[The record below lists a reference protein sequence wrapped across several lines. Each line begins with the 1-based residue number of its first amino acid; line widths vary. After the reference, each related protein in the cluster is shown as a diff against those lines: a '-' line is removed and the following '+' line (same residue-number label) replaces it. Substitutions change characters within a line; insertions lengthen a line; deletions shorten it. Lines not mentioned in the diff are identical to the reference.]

1 MLQHFP
7 IYENDQT
14 NVNHLKQHK
23 SMKNEARIRQILSY
37 SFKFNLAMKLTTLLL
52 LVSVFSIQ
60 ANTYSQN
67 VKITCNLENVKI
79 TSIFEKIEKDTK
91 FRFLYNH
98 DEINIDRIVSLKAD
112 KEPLKDILP
121 KLFLGTDITFIVRK
135 NQIILKKEVSKN
147 DGALEKVE
155 IPTNTGTQIQELQVS
170 GTVTDSDGV
179 PLPAAN
185 VLVKGT
191 TVGVVSDFDGNY
203 QLKVPDGGETLVFS
217 YLGFKTLEV
226 PINGRSTINVV
237 LESDSA
243 ALDEVVVIGYGEVRK
258 KDLTGS
264 VSKVG
269 GDDLANLPV
278 ARVDQALQGRASGV
292 QVSQI
297 SGEPGAATT
306 IRIRGGNSIQ
316 GNNEPLWVIDGIIV
330 GTDYNLSNLNTND
343 IKSIDIL
350 KDAVAVSIYGTR
362 GANGV
367 ILVTTKSGAS
377 ATPGAPNVSIN
388 TYSGLQSIVTQVDFL
403 NGPEHAAYANEDAE
417 FRSSALPFPNAN
429 EVANVDW
436 IDQVTQAAPVTNVDI
451 AVSGVSESRNT
462 NYYISANYFNQ
473 DGLIRSS
480 GIKKYVFRSNM
491 DIKLSEKFKTGFRI
505 NISRLRQENPKFN
518 IDGLYLSTTPTRAI
532 YDDEGNFTALD
543 PITDG
548 ISSNY
553 EADIRLKQDHNL
565 VTNIL
570 GNVYVEFRPS
580 DNLVFRSTF
589 SPEINDFKRNRF
601 NPGALPNNLIVNDGG
616 DARVDNS
623 LSVSYINENTLTYN
637 ADVGK
642 NDRLT
647 VLAGF
652 TLQKSEFESSF
663 SQSFGLSNDATGFNN
678 LSFGA
683 DPTRNSLGS
692 GYNSF
697 QLASWLGR
705 INYSLNDK
713 YLFTLVGRVDGSSRF
728 APGNKYAVFPS
739 GAFAWKLSEEE
750 FIKNMGVFSNLKLRA
765 SYGLSG
771 SQAIPSYRTL
781 ALLNAANTSFNGTEN
796 PGVNLGRPENP
807 ELKWETTK
815 QLDVGLEMGFFN
827 NRLSVEVDYYEK
839 KTEDLLLNA
848 QIPRQTG
855 FVSKLQNIGK
865 IENKGLE
872 LLINSVNVSNDNF
885 QWSTSLSLSGNRNK
899 VIDLGGVDFINL
911 VTPAQQGGTGARLIV
926 GETVPVFTGVRYLG
940 TWKSQEEIDQAGL
953 GGNHDVGGP
962 RFDDTN
968 GDGEITEDDFVVLGS
983 PQPDFYYGIGNT
995 LSYKNIDLDFF
1006 IQGTS
1011 GNEVFNSLTQTAYFG
1026 RSETTKYKETLNR
1039 WTPENPNSDIPRA
1052 GSVAALSEVFN
1063 NSVMIEDGSHLRL
1076 KSLRLAYNVPVDKL
1090 GLKSFKGINVYVV
1103 GTNLFVLS
1111 DFRLKDPETSQF
1123 DGFGENQSNLTT
1135 GFSRGQYPSSRTISI
1150 GTKIQF

>member
-1 MLQHFP
+1 MINKNMKNDAP
-7 IYENDQT
+7 IG
-14 NVNHLKQHK
+14 HLK
-23 SMKNEARIRQILSY
+23 SY
-37 SFKFNLAMKLTTLLL
+37 KPTFSLAMKLTTILF
-52 LVSVFSIQ
+52 LVSIFSTQ

-67 VKITCNLENVKI
+67 TKVSCNLTNTKITDV
-79 TSIFEKIEKDTK
+79 FEKIEKETEYS
-91 FRFLYNH
+91 FLYNH
-98 DEINIDRIVSLKAD
+98 NEIDTNRLISLKAND
-112 KEPLKDILP
+112 EPLKSVLK
-121 KLFLGTDITFIVRK
+121 KLFSGSDITYVIREK
-135 NQIILKKEVSKN
+135 QIILKREGYTN
-147 DGALEKVE
+147 EKVIEKVTNRAGITKPVQE
-155 IPTNTGTQIQELQVS
+155 IRVS
-170 GTVTDSDGV
+170 GTITDSEGV
-179 PLPAAN
+179 PLPGAN

-191 TVGVVSDFDGNY
+191 AVGVQSDFDGNY
-203 QLKVPDGGETLVFS
+203 ELNVPDGGNTLVFS
-217 YLGFKTLEV
+217 YLGFKTMEF
-226 PINGRSTINVV
+226 PINGKSVINVV
-237 LESDSA
+237 LENDSS
-243 ALDEVVVIGYGEVRK
+243 ALDEVVVIGYGEVRR

-264 VSKVG
+264 VSKVS
-269 GDDLANLPV
+269 GDELANLPA
-278 ARVDQALQGRASGV
+278 ARVDQTLQGRASGV

-343 IKSIDIL
+343 IQSIDIL

-367 ILVTTKSGAS
+367 ILVTTKSGLG
-377 ATPGAPNVSIN
+377 ATPGEPNVSIN
-388 TYSGLQSIVTQVDFL
+388 TYTGLQSIVTQVDFL
-403 NGPEHAAYANEDAE
+403 DGQEHAAYANEDAE
-417 FRSSALPFPNAN
+417 FRGSALPFPNLDN
-429 EVANVDW
+429 VPNVDW
-436 IDQVTQAAPVTNVDI
+436 VDQVTQAAPVTNVDVS
-451 AVSGVSESRNT
+451 VSGVSESRNT
-462 NYYISANYFNQ
+462 NYYISGNYFNQ
-473 DGLIRSS
+473 EGLIRSS

-491 DIKLSEKFKTGFRI
+491 DIKLSEKFKVGFRM

-518 IDGLYLSTTPTRAI
+518 IDALYVSTTPNRAI
-532 YDDEGNFTALD
+532 FDDAGNFTALD

-548 ISSNY
+548 ISPNY
-553 EADIRLKQDHNL
+553 EADITLRQNHNL

-570 GNVYVEFRPS
+570 GNAYVEFRPWEKI
-580 DNLVFRSTF
+580 VFKSTF
-589 SPEINDFKRNRF
+589 SPEINDFKQNRF
-601 NPGALPNNLIVNDGG
+601 NPGALPNNLIINNGG

-623 LSVSYINENTLTYN
+623 LSVSYINENTVTYST
-637 ADVGK
+637 DIGEK
-642 NDRLT
+642 DRLT

-652 TLQKSEFESSF
+652 TLQKSEFESSI

-678 LSFGA
+678 LGFGA
-683 DPTRNSLGS
+683 DPTRNNVGS

-728 APGNKYAVFPS
+728 APGNKYALFPS

-750 FIKNMGVFSNLKLRA
+750 FIKNLEVFSNLKLRA
-765 SYGLSG
+765 SFGLSG

-781 ALLNAANTSFNGTEN
+781 ALLDAANTTFNGSEN

-815 QLDVGLEMGFFN
+815 QLDIGLEMGFFD
-827 NRLSVEVDYYEK
+827 NRLSIEVDYYK
-839 KTEDLLLNA
+839 KETEDLLLNA
-848 QIPRQTG
+848 QLPRQTG
-855 FVSKLQNIGK
+855 FVSKLQNLGK
-865 IENKGLE
+865 IENTGME
-872 LLINSVNVSNDNF
+872 FLINSINVSNNNF

-899 VIDLGGVDFINL
+899 VTDLGGVDFINL
-911 VTPAQQGGTGARLIV
+911 ATPAEQGGTGARLIV

-940 TWKSQEEIDQAGL
+940 TWKSQEEIDQAGI
-953 GGNHDVGGP
+953 GGSQDVGGP

-968 GDGEITEDDFVVLGS
+968 GDGQINELDFVVLGS

-1011 GNEVFNSLTQTAYFG
+1011 GNEVFNSLTQTALFG
-1026 RSETTKYKETLNR
+1026 RPELTKYKETVNR
-1039 WTPENPNSDIPRA
+1039 WTPENPTSNIPRA
-1052 GSVAALSEVFN
+1052 GTVASLSEVFS
-1063 NSVMIEDGSHLRL
+1063 NSAMIEDGSHLRL
-1076 KSLRLAYNVPVDKL
+1076 KSLRLAYNIPVDKL
-1090 GLKSFKGINVYVV
+1090 GMKSLKGINLYMV

-1123 DGFGENQSNLTT
+1123 GKDSDNLSS
-1135 GFSRGQYPSSRTISI
+1135 GFSRGQYPSSRTISV